1 MPASM
6 TSELQIDASPDRVF
20 AAMIDFDGYQHW
32 MNGFVGVEKL
42 TEGPFGVGTEW
53 RETRRM
59 FGREASEVFEVT
71 ACEAPSRLGLRVDG
85 KRGASRKGEYRFEYV
100 LSPEG
105 TGTRVRLNGQI
116 DMPGWFA
123 GLMARMF
130 VGMFKKAIDKD
141 MQALKQHVEK
151 QR

>member
-1 MPASM
+1 MPVSM
-6 TSELQIDASPDRVF
+6 TSEFHIDAPPDRVF
-20 AAMIDFDGYQHW
+20 AAMIDTDGYRHW

-71 ACEAPSRLGLRVDG
+71 ACEAPLRLELRVDG
-85 KRGASRKGEYRFEYV
+85 KRGASRKGEYRFQYV

-116 DMPGWFA
+116 DMPGWIA
-123 GLMARMF
+123 GLMTRMF
-130 VGMFKKAIDKD
+130 AGMFKKAHDKD
-141 MQALKQHVEK
+141 MRALKQHVEK
-151 QR
+151 QG